1 MKRKMDRRQ
10 NSDFETRISESVRWQ
25 RTENTGQR
33 GQISVFKRKRFI
45 SSCRISICRSGCKR
59 LRTFSRRSGSI
70 AARSRTSLSRV
81 LYLEYLLKPMPTAMS
96 AEMVQ
101 TVMSVPEIIRKRR
114 TPNPPSQLRRGGRP
128 TSNIEFDLANSRDLA
143 GGGILNPMRIVFSF
157 LPTEMMPGRRRL
169 RCYPRW
175 VVIWTEADAAA
186 VRLRDYADGQQK
198 RARHDG
204 DDQFHNCSFLR
215 CSRAAGR

>member
-1 MKRKMDRRQ
+1 MQGSAARIADTTQRGVKMKRKMDRRQ

-45 SSCRISICRSGCKR
+45 NSCRISICRSGCKR

-81 LYLEYLLKPMPTAMS
+81 LYLEYLL
-96 AEMVQ
+96 
-101 TVMSVPEIIRKRR
+101 
-114 TPNPPSQLRRGGRP
+114 
-128 TSNIEFDLANSRDLA
+128 
-143 GGGILNPMRIVFSF
+143 NPMRIVFSF

-186 VRLRDYADGQQK
+186 VRLCDCADGQQK
-198 RARHDG
+198 RP
-204 DDQFHNCSFLR
+204 
-215 CSRAAGR
+215 